1 MIMGYKRKTKDVYRL
16 IWNGEE
22 IDSFDTLKEAKE
34 MRIEYELAFHDSVS
48 IKLGRERIGA

>member
-1 MIMGYKRKTKDVYRL
+1 MAYKRKTKDIYKL

-34 MRIEYELAFHDSVS
+34 MRVEYLLAFHGGS
-48 IKLGRERIGA
+48 IDIRKSRERLDD